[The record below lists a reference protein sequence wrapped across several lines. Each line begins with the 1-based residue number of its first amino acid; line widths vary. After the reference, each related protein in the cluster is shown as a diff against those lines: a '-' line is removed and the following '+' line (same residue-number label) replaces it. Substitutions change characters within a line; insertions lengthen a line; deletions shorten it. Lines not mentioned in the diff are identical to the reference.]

1 MKLLK
6 KILGLG
12 AMLTAI
18 AGLGVI
24 SACNDEKPGI
34 GNDDP
39 TSFVYRVSLQNE
51 TGFGFSGATVK
62 LMKGDEVVATKTTNR
77 AGNANFQE
85 GDVKEGAYEIVVEG
99 APKGYE
105 FSNPDRKYE
114 TGSKGTS
121 TVVSITPTGVL
132 EDAAPMGT
140 YYKLGDVVHD
150 FTVKLPNGDD
160 YTLSKVLEEKKMVL
174 LNFWATWCDPCKSE
188 FPAMHNAAIEYKDT
202 VSVIAVSTTDSQ
214 EGVQEFQ
221 AKNGYTQFNMAASGS
236 DNLKSFFGVQG
247 IPHTVMIDRY
257 GVIVFNEVGG
267 MPSVSAFTSRFE
279 RFVGDDYL
287 PTVLGS
293 SAEEETPGGST
304 EAERMEPNVS
314 APNVN
319 ELKSVLTQADFK
331 FRFQEEDVMAG
342 EEGYDKYNWPWVIS
356 EDKSYIYASNKNIN
370 NSYAILY
377 STMTAKAGDVLVFD
391 YKIGSEL
398 NSDIFYVMLDGAII
412 SQYSGDNAKDWQTSY
427 SYVFKDYEAGEHE
440 VAFVFLKDSATMANE
455 DIVQMKNLRIEQVD
469 SLTSSTK
476 DINIFRQAATNPNT
490 DKDATTQFK
499 NYVNVVYNDKD
510 EYYHVGDANG
520 PVLYAN
526 MLNPSV
532 WNENGLWLLAYN
544 NYIVGDGMNF
554 RDAIE
559 EYAWE
564 ASQVTAVNGYTPV
577 TEDLR
582 YLLDAAARYTSFGEK
597 FYGKYQDEME
607 PLDYHENEWLELC
620 VYWEH
625 YGTAPMPKDPMA
637 AITFTAAIPLTAGTV
652 DAPVANPVSVP
663 YKINPRGFKYKF
675 IPEKSGAYRVYSK
688 GTADSI
694 VFLVAGDR
702 TTQIGYYDNN
712 IFADEKDDNFDFYHY
727 FKAGETYYMLFT
739 TYLDNFAEYDVYIDY
754 LAESYTFKD
763 NAAVGPY
770 SANLNTFELFLPD
783 AIAYEYADPAKTYL
797 YAGETVERAG
807 DGVYHHKKEDGTLG
821 GVIYL
826 DLDRNT
832 PFFNSAS
839 LHSICVDAVK
849 KDDNGEFIY
858 PPEKRALYVEEQYI
872 DGKYVAAKDYTSTFQ
887 GWWFEASKHTGD
899 MKGFMAVTKE
909 IYETLQIL
917 TRSSKYEGIEETWLL
932 LCYYDRTLSANE

>member
-1 MKLLK
+1 
-6 KILGLG
+6 
-12 AMLTAI
+12 MLTAVL
-18 AGLGVI
+18 GLSVTA
-24 SACNDEKPGI
+24 ACNNEKNSESGT
-34 GNDDP
+34 DDSTP
-39 TSFVYRVSLQNE
+39 FVYRVSLQNE

-62 LMKGDEVVATKTTNR
+62 LMKGDEVVATKTTNP

-85 GDVKEGAYEIVVEG
+85 GDVKEGKYEIVVEG

-105 FSNPDRKYE
+105 LTSPDRKYE

-121 TVVSITPTGVL
+121 TVVSLTPTGVL
-132 EDAAPMGT
+132 EGTAPMGT

-150 FTVKLPNGDD
+150 FTVALPNGEE

-174 LNFWATWCDPCKSE
+174 LNFWATWCSPCKEE

-214 EGVQEFQ
+214 EEVVEFQ

-236 DNLKSFFGVQG
+236 DNLKSFFGVEG

-267 MPSVSAFTSRFE
+267 MPSTSAFTSRFE
-279 RFVGDDYL
+279 RFVADDYI

-293 SAEEETPGGST
+293 SADEDSSGST
-304 EAERMEPNVS
+304 ETERMKPNVA
-314 APNVN
+314 APKISD
-319 ELKSVLTQADFK
+319 LKAALTQADFD
-331 FRFQEEDVMAG
+331 FRFQEEDVLAG
-342 EEGYDKYNWPWVIS
+342 EEGYDEYNWPWVIS

-398 NSDIFYVMLDGAII
+398 NCDIFYVILDGAII
-412 SQYSGDNAKDWQTSY
+412 NQYSGNNAKEWQTSY
-427 SYVFKDYEAGEHE
+427 SYVFRDYEAGQHK

-455 DIVQMKNLRIEQVD
+455 DVVQMKNLRIESVD
-469 SLTSSTK
+469 SLANSTK
-476 DINIFRQAATNPNT
+476 DINVFRQAATNPN
-490 DKDATTQFK
+490 KEEGATTQFK
-499 NYVNVVYNDKD
+499 NYVNAVYNDKD

-526 MLNPSV
+526 MLNTSV
-532 WNENGLWLLAYN
+532 WNENSLWLLAYN
-544 NYIVGDGMNF
+544 NYIAGDGMNF

-564 ASQVTAVNGYTPV
+564 ASQVTTVNGYTPV

-582 YLLDAAARYTSFGEK
+582 YLLDAAVRYTSFGEK
-597 FYGKYQDEME
+597 FYGKYQDEKE

-663 YKINPRGFKYKF
+663 YAINPRGFKYKF
-675 IPEKSGAYRVYSK
+675 IPEKSGAYRVYST
-688 GTADSI
+688 GLADSI
-694 VFLVAGDR
+694 VFLMASDR
-702 TTQIGYYDNN
+702 TTQLGYYDNN
-712 IFADEKDDNFDFYHY
+712 IFADEEDDNFDFYYY
-727 FKAGETYYMLFT
+727 FEKGETYYMLFT
-739 TYLDNFAEYDVYIDY
+739 TYLDYAADYNVFIDY
-754 LAESYTFKD
+754 LAESYTYKE

-783 AIAYEYADPAKTYL
+783 AIAYEYADPTKTYL
-797 YAGETVERAG
+797 YAGETTERAG
-807 DGVYHHKKEDGTLG
+807 DGYYHHKTEDDTLG

-826 DLDRNT
+826 DLDRPT
-832 PFFNSAS
+832 PFFDSAS
-839 LHSICVDAVK
+839 LHDICVDALK
-849 KDDNGEFIY
+849 ENEDGSLKY

-872 DGKYVAAKDYTSTFQ
+872 DGKYVAAKDYTETFQ
-887 GWWFEASKHTGD
+887 RWWFESSKNTGD

-909 IYETLQIL
+909 VYEILQIV
-917 TRSSKYEGIEETWLL
+917 TRSSKYEGIEDSWLL
-932 LCYYDRTLSANE
+932 LCYYDRTLSTKNA